1 MRMRCALGV
10 SLCASAPE
18 RVTISEKLMM
28 WGKGGPEA
36 VGYLRHW
43 KHRPLSHDRPP
54 HANGPDGPDEG
65 RLPLLM
71 ERFQVRVLVSA
82 LYGRGSSTGR
92 ALKPGLHSHD
102 RQEHQRHSGKGWRA
116 DENRL
121 SP

>member
-1 MRMRCALGV
+1 MRAWRVTLHQP
-10 SLCASAPE
+10 PE

-71 ERFQVRVLVSA
+71 ERFQVRVLCLGPLRS
-82 LYGRGSSTGR
+82 R
-92 ALKPGLHSHD
+92 
-102 RQEHQRHSGKGWRA
+102 
-116 DENRL
+116 
-121 SP
+121 